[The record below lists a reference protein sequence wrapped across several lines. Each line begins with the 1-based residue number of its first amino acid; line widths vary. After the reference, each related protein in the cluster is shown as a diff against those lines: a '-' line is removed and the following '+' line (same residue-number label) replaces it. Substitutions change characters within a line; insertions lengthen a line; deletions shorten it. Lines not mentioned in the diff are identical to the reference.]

1 MCMDVYLRF
10 ADLKNRNI
18 VRNWTTLRRLIK
30 EQGFP
35 PGHRIG
41 AAARAWKESEVKAWL
56 RSRRIP
62 PTRP

>member
-1 MCMDVYLRF
+1 MDVYLRF
-10 ADLKNRNI
+10 KDLKNRNI
-18 VRNWTTLRRLIK
+18 VRNWTTLNRLIK

-56 RSRRIP
+56 KSRRIKP
-62 PTRP
+62 PTSP